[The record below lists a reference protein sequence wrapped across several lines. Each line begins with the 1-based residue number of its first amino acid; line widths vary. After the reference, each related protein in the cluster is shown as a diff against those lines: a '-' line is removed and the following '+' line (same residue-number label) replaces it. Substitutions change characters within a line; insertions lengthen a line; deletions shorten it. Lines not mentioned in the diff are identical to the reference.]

1 MPLYDDLPDDIAAL
15 KALLLARDGEV
26 RQLRDTV
33 STLEQALNVRTLEI
47 EQLKLQIAKLKRMQF
62 GRKSEKI
69 DRKIEQ
75 LETRLEDLIAEDGAA
90 EELETSPAPTRA
102 KSPRK
107 PFPEHLV
114 RDERILDPE
123 EQACAACGG
132 ELKVLGEDV
141 SEQLEIIDAAFKV
154 IRTVRRKKACACC
167 DRIVQAPA
175 PSRPIERGI
184 AGPGLLAQILVSK
197 FADHQPLYRQ
207 AAIYARDGVELDR
220 STMARW
226 VGACGALMS
235 PLVEAL
241 QRYVLQPGKV
251 HSDDTTMP
259 VLAPGNGQTKIARMW
274 VYVRDDRRSG
284 SKAAPAAWFAYSPN
298 RQGIHPQTH
307 LANFKGVL
315 QADAYAAYDK
325 IYADGNVREAACMA
339 HARRKIHDL
348 HVRKETATTTEA
360 LRRIGELYAIEEQI
374 RGQQPDWR
382 KRIRQ
387 EQSRPLLDDF
397 EVWLRTRLLTLSTQS
412 DTTKAINY
420 MLNQWQALVYYCED
434 GIVEIDNNIAEN
446 ALRGVALGRKNFM
459 FLGSD
464 SGGERAAA
472 MYSLI
477 VSAKL
482 NGIDPKAYL
491 RHVLTHIADHQINR
505 IDELLPWNVAS
516 QLQRKAD

>member
-1 MPLYDDLPDDIAAL
+1 
-15 KALLLARDGEV
+15 V
-26 RQLRDTV
+26 
-33 STLEQALNVRTLEI
+33 
-47 EQLKLQIAKLKRMQF
+47 F
-62 GRKSEKI
+62 
-69 DRKIEQ
+69 
-75 LETRLEDLIAEDGAA
+75 
-90 EELETSPAPTRA
+90 
-102 KSPRK
+102 
-107 PFPEHLV
+107 
-114 RDERILDPE
+114 
-123 EQACAACGG
+123 
-132 ELKVLGEDV
+132 
-141 SEQLEIIDAAFKV
+141 
-154 IRTVRRKKACACC
+154 
-167 DRIVQAPA
+167 
-175 PSRPIERGI
+175 
-184 AGPGLLAQILVSK
+184 
-197 FADHQPLYRQ
+197 
-207 AAIYARDGVELDR
+207 
-220 STMARW
+220 
-226 VGACGALMS
+226 
-235 PLVEAL
+235 
-241 QRYVLQPGKV
+241 
-251 HSDDTTMP
+251 
-259 VLAPGNGQTKIARMW
+259 
-274 VYVRDDRRSG
+274 
-284 SKAAPAAWFAYSPN
+284 
-298 RQGIHPQTH
+298 
-307 LANFKGVL
+307 
-315 QADAYAAYDK
+315 
-325 IYADGNVREAACMA
+325 ADGNVREAACMA

-348 HVRKETATTTEA
+348 HVRKETVTTTEA

-382 KRIRQ
+382 RRIRK

>member
-1 MPLYDDLPDDIAAL
+1 MPCPNPLPDDIAAL
-15 KALLLARDGEV
+15 KALLLQRDGQLQ
-26 RQLRDTV
+26 QLRDTV

-47 EQLKLQIAKLKRMQF
+47 EQLKLQLTKLKRMQF
-62 GRKSEKI
+62 GRKSEKL

-75 LETRLEDLIAEDGAA
+75 LETRLEDLIAEDGAS
-90 EELETSPAPTRA
+90 EQQSTSTISKRQSARQPLPD
-102 KSPRK
+102 
-107 PFPEHLV
+107 HLV
-114 RDERILDPE
+114 REERLLEPE
-123 EQACAACGG
+123 EQTCSQCGG
-132 ELKVLGEDV
+132 EFKPLGEDV

-154 IRTVRRKKACACC
+154 IRHVRRKKACACC

-207 AAIYARDGVELDR
+207 SAIYARHGVDLDR

-226 VGACGALMS
+226 VGACGALLR
-235 PLVEAL
+235 PLVDAL
-241 QRYVLQPGKV
+241 QRYVLMPGKV
-251 HSDDTTMP
+251 HSDDTPMP
-259 VLAPGNGQTKIARMW
+259 VLSPGNGQTKTGRMW

-284 SKAAPAAWFAYSPN
+284 SLAAPAAWFAYTPN
-298 RQGIHPQTH
+298 RQGQHPQSH
-307 LANFKGVL
+307 LANFSGVL
-315 QADAYAAYDK
+315 QADAYAGYNAVF
-325 IYADGNVREAACMA
+325 ADGRVREAACMA

-348 HVRKETATTTEA
+348 HVRRATVTTTEA
-360 LRRIGELYAIEEQI
+360 LRRIGELYAIEAQI
-374 RGQQPDWR
+374 RGQPPDWR

-397 EVWLRTRLLTLSTQS
+397 QGWLRTRLLTLSTQS

-434 GIVEIDNNIAEN
+434 GIAEIDNNIAEN

-459 FLGSD
+459 FLGAD

-472 MYSLI
+472 TYSLI

-482 NGIDPKAYL
+482 NGIDPQAYL
-491 RHVLTHIADHQINR
+491 RHVLTHIADYPVNR
-505 IDELLPWNVAS
+505 IADLLPWNVAAMV
-516 QLQRKAD
+516 QR